1 MVGPITAKAEPDPL
15 PLDMANI
22 INSSRGHGFIIASF
36 GSYAETIISNK
47 TFDIMAAAFGKL
59 KQKVIW
65 KLKGI
70 FLVLIVNYHQLL
82 SRSSLSSLLLLSM

>member
-1 MVGPITAKAEPDPL
+1 MVGPITAKAEPDTH
-15 PLDMANI
+15 PLDLANI
-22 INSSRGHGFIIASF
+22 INSSRGHGFIVASF
-36 GSYAETIISNK
+36 GSYAETIISNR
-47 TFDIMAAAFGKL
+47 TFDVMAAAFGKL

-70 FLVLIVNYHQLL
+70 FLVLIVNHQLL